1 MAQAKK
7 KTSTKTAKKSGAA
20 QGAHRKA
27 TSKTTK
33 YKQVSAEERMHLFLV
48 IAMSMIA
55 GILLCAD
62 VAMMIV

>member
-7 KTSTKTAKKSGAA
+7 KTTTKTAKKAGAS

-27 TSKTTK
+27 ANRTTK
-33 YKQVSAEERMHLFLV
+33 YRQISEKERMHLFLV